1 MAGNI
6 NMDILKK
13 LNEKT
18 KNENN
23 QKEFIMEIL
32 QLESQGLGWFKK
44 PYNEKIEKY
53 VNKEK

>member
-18 KNENN
+18 KGDNV

-32 QLESQGLGWFKK
+32 QIESKGLGWFKK
-44 PYNEKIEKY
+44 TYNDKLDKY

>member
-1 MAGNI
+1 
-6 NMDILKK
+6 MDILKK